1 MSLSVCYEE
10 CFPHIMREG
19 RQKGAQLF
27 VNVTN
32 DGWYPY
38 SRLPE
43 QHFIHGRMRAIENG
57 VPLLRA
63 CNTGVTAGVDSLGR
77 TIARFENSEGNFEL
91 EKGALYIPLNLYS
104 FSTLYTFWGDV
115 LILILSLGSL
125 VFLRE
130 RKENPLDEKRSL
142 T

>member
-1 MSLSVCYEE
+1 M
-10 CFPHIMREG
+10 
-19 RQKGAQLF
+19 
-27 VNVTN
+27 NVTN